1 MVTAEPNKSARRPDP
16 DRIGWVQRRW
26 EIWQFQERTEHAI
39 CFATERR
46 HVCEEYDCRWREECQ
61 QLRADWIR

>member
-1 MVTAEPNKSARRPDP
+1 MMTAEPNESSRRPESGRTD
-16 DRIGWVQRRW
+16 WVQRRW
-26 EIWQFQERTEHAI
+26 EIWQSQERAGHAI

-46 HVCEEYDCRWREECQ
+46 HVCEESDCRWWQECQ

>member
-1 MVTAEPNKSARRPDP
+1 MTAEPNPHTRPLDPARSD
-16 DRIGWVQRRW
+16 WVQRRW
-26 EIWQFQERTEHAI
+26 EIWQAQERAGHAI

-46 HVCEEYDCRWREECQ
+46 HVCEESDCRWREECQ